1 MNSNIDQKI
10 FPFMEGGGEMGE
22 LTRNKNWETT
32 SLGAPDTWP
41 QSLRTTL
48 SIVLNSRF
56 PMYVFWGGDYTGF
69 YNDAYRVS
77 LGNDGKHPLI
87 LGMKGKEAWP
97 EIWDTIQPL
106 LISVSSGKGATWSEN
121 QLIPIYR
128 NGKIEEAYWTF
139 SYSPVKDEMGDIN
152 GILVTCSETTNNV
165 NTMKNLEES
174 ENELQFAM
182 NAAELC
188 TWDYNPITN
197 KFKSNDRLKEWFG
210 LPLQDEIQLNDA
222 MTAILEQDQ
231 QRVSEEIVT
240 ALNYDSG
247 GKYDIIYTINNKQMN
262 QTRIVRAVG
271 RSWFNEKKIAY
282 RFNGILQDITED
294 KIAQQ
299 KIQESEKKFR
309 NLVKNVPI
317 GIAIISAKDYEVNL
331 INDKALDIWNT
342 KRDQTEGRPIFEVLT
357 EIESGLRPIFE
368 NVIQTQTAQS
378 GMEYPFNFV
387 RNGQTVTAYFNF
399 IFSPSFD
406 DKGDVDAILCVASE
420 VTESVIAR
428 HHVLESEAEFQNLVL
443 QSPIAMAILRG
454 KNLKIEM
461 ANQAML
467 SHFWRKK
474 EAEILGKNLL
484 DIFPELK
491 TQEYPAFLHSVM
503 NTGKSLSVKESH
515 ALVKSNDITK
525 EYYVDFDYVALKE
538 LDGSISGVM
547 LTVTDVTNS
556 VVARQKLENFSRE
569 LEQQVLERTELL
581 KAANEKLE
589 DTVQEL
595 KKSNDELESFAY
607 ISSHDLQEPLRKIQ
621 MMTSRILSQEKQN
634 FSEKG
639 RQYFDRVIS
648 SADRMRTLIEDLLAF
663 SRTSKQEEDFEPHNL
678 TLLLGQVIEN
688 LSEKIE
694 LTNTEIKY
702 DDLGEAKVIPFQI
715 RQVFQN
721 LLENSI
727 KFAKPDTHPKIE
739 IKAEKIEGAKIKN
752 LVLDAKQTYLQ
763 LSFSDNGIGF
773 EAQYGNQIFEIFK
786 RLHGKLEYQGTGI
799 GLAIVKKIAINHD
812 GAITA
817 TGTLGKGSVFCLYL
831 PIT

>member
-56 PMYVFWGGDYTGF
+56 PMYVFWGVDYTGF

-128 NGKIEEAYWTF
+128 NGEIEEAYWTF

-694 LTNTEIKY
+694 LTKAEIKY

-739 IKAEKIEGAKIKN
+739 IKAKKIEGAKIKK

-812 GAITA
+812 GTITA

>member
-1 MNSNIDQKI
+1 
-10 FPFMEGGGEMGE
+10 MEGGGEMGE

-56 PMYVFWGGDYTGF
+56 PMYVFWGVDYTGF

-128 NGKIEEAYWTF
+128 NGEIEEAYWTF

-694 LTNTEIKY
+694 LTKAEIKY

-739 IKAEKIEGAKIKN
+739 IKAKKIEGAKIKK

-812 GAITA
+812 GTITA

>member
-197 KFKSNDRLKEWFG
+197 KFKSNDRLKEWFR

-648 SADRMRTLIEDLLAF
+648 SADRMRTLIEDLLEF

-678 TLLLGQVIEN
+678 TLLLEQVIEN

-739 IKAEKIEGAKIKN
+739 IKAKKIEGTKIKN